1 MFQSCVSWERGN
13 QFHHICFLFRKAS
26 QKTVNSGS
34 ASRRTV
40 TTLTPR
46 SYTGTTGPA
55 GSGTWPSTRE
65 GRPKW
70 APARGSNP
78 STCPRI
84 FCPGWACTTKASWA
98 SPSPTEAKTGGKAFR
113 RHRLNLRRPRPAHT
127 LGRHQDVH
135 RSNTGPSTALDSL
148 ADTEHC

>member
-1 MFQSCVSWERGN
+1 MCQLGN
-13 QFHHICFLFRKAS
+13 GNPFHYVCFLFRKAS

-46 SYTGTTGPA
+46 LYTGTTGPA

-70 APARGSNP
+70 APVRGSNL
-78 STCPRI
+78 STSPRI
-84 FCPGWACTTKASWA
+84 SYPGWACMTEASWA
-98 SPSPTEAKTGGKAFR
+98 SPSPTEARTGGKAFHW
-113 RHRLNLRRPRPAHT
+113 HRLNLCRPRPTHT
-127 LGRHQDVH
+127 LGQHQDVH
-135 RSNTGPSTALDSL
+135 RSNTGPSTALDSV
-148 ADTEHC
+148 AEHC